1 MSKLSASKPHSNL
14 PLNHE
19 ELHAGLRSARAPKT
33 VDVLPL
39 PETRFTASLLS
50 QPELSGAVNPN
61 SSVAELAAG
70 VVGEREEKQ
79 AQTKAIRAPGTYPNP
94 LYPNPDPYS
103 QRTAWSRCA
112 LAPDASGV
120 SEVSASSPSQDTD
133 RPIPSLGTDISSL
146 APVDDRKALEAMRR
160 ADEAALKHILNTTQ
174 GRVELPEEL
183 QAELAEMAEKLASL
197 VKGDRFF
204 SDWLGVNLSETP
216 EIVVVHAME
225 ANAWVMNGEPGR
237 IYVTSAAL
245 NKLTPQAVF
254 ALLAHEHGHLVY
266 HSIVSQEGS
275 QASSPPLVRPNG
287 ETVWQDPFM
296 TVVAE
301 ATHGAVLLRKIGM
314 RPEELWADFYARHA
328 LALLG
333 QDPRNVEA
341 GLATVVSGDSFK
353 ELESDDDP
361 ESVRRSFFSDLRDI
375 LSSHPTLPV
384 SLNSARRM
392 AELWPAGQIAMGE
405 FLRGKAPFAGNLPTV
420 DPKVDAFVGDAIHY
434 HALLKQLAG
443 MFMFMSICGQ
453 GALANI
459 RINSA
464 ASDHSPLANERVPEF
479 AKIQTA
485 LSFAL
490 TKALLCQM
498 SRGWGNTNIE
508 ILTSERGV
516 NRKGQ
521 YYRPLSSSIDRWFQ
535 EPAELF
541 LGTLAGFLVGAKR
554 ADAGYIHTAFSRMI
568 RASYAD
574 EHKDNAKEIIPAD
587 AEPPRT
593 LAGFIGFLPFDENAL
608 AGRLMQVFNG
618 MKVGVSLKFLGQIGG
633 QFHHDVQKAVDHGIY
648 LGTLLSDGHGKPDL
662 RDTLLRLL
670 GQDSSSQ
677 IEESNP
683 WFCSAIDLSLDL
695 NNLGKGLFGD
705 LRRNLGPELNL
716 TLEQDLFRRVQRML
730 KNGLIVATTANCPLG
745 PVRTLNME
753 ISRLISTATDPHV
766 RYLLDR
772 PSSRFLLILKVLL
785 GEGYTEQTVEHAFR
799 VLAEAGMSPGVKYL
813 GDLLFDSESAEGSL
827 CGHAEWHP
835 VIFINSLLEHL
846 FKSDDYHSKARLIK
860 KLQVFYPQLID
871 AVLRLGGG
879 KLLGSVA
886 APLLLEPIFFKI
898 SSPSPLEN
906 RHDSRAKGRRLF
918 DSLFAKH
925 DTLPEFLEALKREPH
940 LFSPE
945 LWLEISEKYVT
956 NYVNL
961 EILLEF
967 IGEAHASSRPELTPW
982 REHNKINSC
991 MAVVGCGLTKLMEK
1005 NLLSNAD
1012 AVKALNYVSTLPRTA
1027 RRNAALSA
1035 LLNFYS
1041 DRREAESCREIL
1053 EKLETE
1059 PYSQIAKELFETV
1072 KRNASGKLFE
1082 LEADIGS
1089 RARVISGADYDHS
1102 IEKALRDSHMEKPDR
1117 RGRGNSGRG
1126 SRGGYERIKSN
1137 SILAAGEEFVT
1148 AMPINK
1154 DSPWARYLPLQLRPI
1169 SYHDRFID
1177 VDALRNC
1184 VLSDPDLGLVPPS
1197 EQLPISSESVGLAE
1211 QAAKRAIASGLFKD
1225 PKRADLELND
1235 ISTLRDY
1242 LAEVCQLQPCPTNL
1256 RDEWLLYAVEKLP
1269 DNLVSEQVF
1278 TEIRL
1283 LLFSPLNAETLAQ
1296 ASFKRLLES
1305 SSDVDQLLDWLRK
1318 NMPAYSEVR
1327 NLELNKVAFLG
1338 CNELQ
1343 ARKLQSLYYFP
1354 GFVNVIP
1361 NVSTTARSVLM
1372 ELQLSMLSNF
1382 SDEDK
1387 LIFLFYCYGL
1397 YGNEEPWIKKYL
1409 EQLWGHKLD
1418 SIIDFN
1424 VKASQTTVLEVLH
1437 NLLGGTDGVFVKG
1450 SPAGHRILA
1459 KRLAECLYLTLNKG
1473 LADEG
1478 LKKTLEIISL
1488 KIFEKSGFPVDAKIN
1503 ILAELIAWTR
1513 DGDSNESQSKKLSRL
1528 ICNVARGIGGPA
1540 GIRILQG
1547 MVSAGLF
1554 SGELSQE
1561 LSSIHDQAGFPN
1573 PIEPFVV
1580 LRDDGIEGVTLKPL
1594 AAGTL
1599 ASVYEVVGAA
1609 VQPPQLDLV
1618 AKVTRLAVG
1627 QVTQRLRAP
1636 LRELAEAVQAL
1647 GYAWSAQQV
1656 DGVVQTVSAEAEE
1669 RAVSAEA
1676 ERTGRKIADIIAQA
1690 LGEAEVEE
1698 LGSHFSIALPGLK
1711 IVVPSAVSLG
1721 EEQVR
1726 QKGSI
1731 VMSRLEIETLAR
1743 ANLNRK
1749 EQGLEEYL
1757 RGKSADME
1765 AFADTMLRIF
1775 SSSLLKQGVF
1785 FRDFHFGNVGLVQQ
1799 GSETYLGMLDFG
1811 SVDEEFPLSW
1821 VNWLFRFAGHFIMT
1835 DSFSDQ
1841 QVANDLLEA
1850 LAQADGVRLS
1860 PQDTQKVLEDIKAG
1874 RAKLGQEIRDYINQL
1889 RDLLAEVQTPKSFL
1903 EQLANLQINP
1913 EKITK
1918 SGEFAQLVTQ
1928 LSGFLNYIS
1937 SLQLP
1942 LPLVHLKEGVQRV
1955 ASFVPYSSAELKLEL
1970 AFTLLKKIISESK
1983 VGDPAELKKMESVQ
1997 RDLLISLGVLI
2008 REEDFVSPAEWLER
2022 IAERSTEEERRALS
2036 DIISELELPQ
2046 GTVLYI
2052 KGEEGVDVYI
2062 ATKKVVVRA
2071 EGFQFY
2077 GRKSGDQ
2084 SPATRILNPTTVG
2097 YLEIPLITGIIRIGL
2112 RAFFDLLD
2120 E

>member
-1 MSKLSASKPHSNL
+1 MSKLSASKTHSNL

-50 QPELSGAVNPN
+50 QPELSGDAKPN

-70 VVGEREEKQ
+70 VVVERVEKQ

-120 SEVSASSPSQDTD
+120 SEVPASSPSQDTD
-133 RPIPSLGTDISSL
+133 RPVPSLGTDISSL
-146 APVDDRKALEAMRR
+146 APVDDWKALEAMRG

-183 QAELAEMAEKLASL
+183 QAKLAEMAEKLASL

-216 EIVVVHAME
+216 EIVVVPAME

-275 QASSPPLVRPNG
+275 QASNPPLVRPNG

-333 QDPRNVEA
+333 QDPRNVEES
-341 GLATVVSGDSFK
+341 LATVVSGDSFK
-353 ELESDDDP
+353 ELELDDVP
-361 ESVRRSFFSDLRDI
+361 ESGRRSFFLYLRDI

-392 AELWPAGQIAMGE
+392 AELWPAGQIAIGE
-405 FLRGKAPFAGNLPTV
+405 FVRGKATFAGNLPTV

-434 HALLKQLAG
+434 HALLKQFAG

-464 ASDHSPLANERVPEF
+464 ASEDSPPANERVPEF

-490 TKALLCQM
+490 AKTLLCQM

-508 ILTSERGV
+508 IVTSERGV
-516 NRKGQ
+516 DRKGQ

-568 RASYAD
+568 SAYYAD
-574 EHKDNAKEIIPAD
+574 EHKDRVREIIPAD

-608 AGRLMQVFNG
+608 AGRLMQVFND
-618 MKVGVSLKFLGQIGG
+618 MKVGVSLKLLGQIGD
-633 QFHHDVQKAVDHGIY
+633 QFHDQVMKAVDHGIY
-648 LGTLLSDGHGKPDL
+648 LENRINVPGNLDL
-662 RDTLLRLL
+662 RDVLLRLL
-670 GQDSSSQ
+670 RQEPDSA
-677 IEESNP
+677 EAESGY
-683 WFCSAIDLSLDL
+683 WFRSEIALSLDV
-695 NNLGKGLFGD
+695 NNPAQGLFGD
-705 LRRNLGPELNL
+705 LRRTLGPELNL

-730 KNGLIVATTANCPLG
+730 KDGRIVATTVNNPLDT
-745 PVRTLNME
+745 VRALNDA
-753 ISRLISTATDPHV
+753 ISRLITTATDPHV

-813 GDLLFDSESAEGSL
+813 GDVLFDSESAEGSL

-879 KLLGSVA
+879 KLLDSEA

-898 SSPSPLEN
+898 SSPSTLEN

-956 NYVNL
+956 NHVNL

-1005 NLLSNAD
+1005 NLLSDAD
-1012 AVKALNYVSTLPRTA
+1012 AAKALNYVSTLPRTA

-1041 DRREAESCREIL
+1041 DRRDAESCRKIL

-1072 KRNASGKLFE
+1072 KRNASRKLFE

-1089 RARVISGADYDHS
+1089 RAQVISGADYEHS
-1102 IEKALRDSHMEKPDR
+1102 IEEALRVSRMGKPDR
-1117 RGRGNSGRG
+1117 SGRGNSGRA

-1169 SYHDRFID
+1169 SYDYRFIH

-1354 GFVNVIP
+1354 GFINVIP

-1459 KRLAECLYLTLNKG
+1459 KRVAECLYLTLNKG
-1473 LADEG
+1473 IADEG

-1627 QVTQRLRAP
+1627 QVTRRLRAP
-1636 LRELAEAVQAL
+1636 LRELAEAVQSL

-1656 DGVVQTVSAEAEE
+1656 DGVVQTVGAEAEE

-1731 VMSRLEIETLAR
+1731 VMSRLGIETLAR

-1785 FRDFHFGNVGLVQQ
+1785 FRDFHFGNIGLVQQ

-1811 SVDEEFPLSW
+1811 SVDEAFPLSW

-1835 DSFSDQ
+1835 DRFSDQ

-1874 RAKLGQEIRDYINQL
+1874 RAKLGHKIRDYINQL

-1903 EQLANLQINP
+1903 EQLAKLQINP

-2008 REEDFVSPAEWLER
+2008 REEDFDSPAEWLER

-2052 KGEEGVDVYI
+2052 NGEEGVDVYN

-2071 EGFQFY
+2071 GGFQFY
-2077 GRKSGDQ
+2077 GRKPGVQ
-2084 SPATRILNPTTVG
+2084 SPSTRILNPKTVG
-2097 YLEIPLITGIIRIGL
+2097 YLEIPLNTGIIRIGL